1 MVVWSNVPGQLTGVI
16 TSAQYSRGIWF
27 QAMPL
32 CIIAITS
39 VVEETTILISSK
51 AWVLASLQA
60 HLAWSAPTNIL
71 TKKIRNANV
80 HQSYAAGVM
89 KVGSKLDKKPYWY
102 QVLFLLGEGAQQK
115 DAFLTMVNWG
125 FHMISDEDQLY
136 ARIVELDEI

>member
-1 MVVWSNVPGQLTGVI
+1 MIKCARTTYRRHYLRTVQPWHMISGYALMHHRH
-16 TSAQYSRGIWF
+16 YLRCRGNYDPDFEQSI
-27 QAMPL
+27 
-32 CIIAITS
+32 
-39 VVEETTILISSK
+39 
-51 AWVLASLQA
+51 AWVLASLQV